1 MRDRSTSTHR
11 TVAARQLGR
20 PIKPGHD
27 VDHRNENKADTSP
40 ANLQE
45 LPHGEHSRV
54 TQSLGRKSLRNLTKA
69 LTMPQRREK
78 LY

>member
-1 MRDRSTSTHR
+1 MRDRPRDTHR

-27 VDHRNENKADTSP
+27 VDHRNENKADNSP

-45 LPHGEHSRV
+45 LPHATHSKL
-54 TQSLGRKSLRNLTKA
+54 TQSSGRKSLRKLTKA
-69 LTMPQRREK
+69 LTMPTRKEK
-78 LY
+78 MY